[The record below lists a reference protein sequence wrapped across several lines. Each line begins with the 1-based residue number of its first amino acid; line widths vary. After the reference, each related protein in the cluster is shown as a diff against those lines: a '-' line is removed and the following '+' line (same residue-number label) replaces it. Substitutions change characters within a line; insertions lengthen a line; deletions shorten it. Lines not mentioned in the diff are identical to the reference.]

1 MATVRFSEQL
11 KSEILGNAKRLFK
24 QQKESAVSSFPDG
37 VADTI
42 YDKFFTADVVGKMN
56 ALPDGFLKTKESIE
70 FSGFQDIPE
79 GVADKH
85 MYTTSSVMLTFSS
98 ARRWPETWPEQMTG
112 AKIDWRALRLHW
124 NDDRW
129 DDVKKHVFDY
139 NQRIQTIEQK
149 EETFVEGVK
158 EIINT
163 YATLAPALKAWP
175 ALWDLVPDDAKERHK
190 KIVERVKKEASD
202 ITADL
207 NTLTAQVTFSKLTK

>member
-11 KSEILGNAKRLFK
+11 KSDILSNAKRLFK
-24 QQKESAVSSFPDG
+24 QQKESAVSSFPEG

-70 FSGFQDIPE
+70 FTGFQDIPE
-79 GVADKH
+79 HIADKH
-85 MYTTSSVMLTFSS
+85 MYTTSSVMLNFSS

-112 AKIDWRALRLHW
+112 GKIDWRALRLHW

-149 EETFVEGVK
+149 EESFVEGVK

-207 NTLTAQVTFSKLTK
+207 NNLTAQVTFSKLTK

>member
-11 KSEILGNAKRLFK
+11 KSDILSNAKRLFK
-24 QQKESAVSSFPDG
+24 QQKESAVSSFPEG

-70 FSGFQDIPE
+70 FSGFKDIPE
-79 GVADKH
+79 GADKH
-85 MYTTSSVMLTFSS
+85 MYTTSSVMLSFSS
-98 ARRWPETWPEQMTG
+98 ARRWPETWPEQMAG
-112 AKIDWRALRLHW
+112 AKIDWRSLYLHW

-149 EETFVEGVK
+149 EESFVNGVK

-207 NTLTAQVTFSKLTK
+207 NNLTAQVTFSKLTK

>member
-1 MATVRFSEQL
+1 
-11 KSEILGNAKRLFK
+11 
-24 QQKESAVSSFPDG
+24 
-37 VADTI
+37 
-42 YDKFFTADVVGKMN
+42 
-56 ALPDGFLKTKESIE
+56 
-70 FSGFQDIPE
+70 
-79 GVADKH
+79 
-85 MYTTSSVMLTFSS
+85 MYTTSSVMLSFSS
-98 ARRWPETWPEQMTG
+98 ARRWPETWPEQMAG
-112 AKIDWRALRLHW
+112 AKIDWRSLYLHW

-149 EETFVEGVK
+149 EESFVNGVK

-207 NTLTAQVTFSKLTK
+207 NNLTAQVTFSKLTK